1 MRGQRVRLVLLQV
14 VDNDN
19 RMVGLVPVFSKFGP
33 SNLDTIIAEG
43 RGVGGALFPRSKL
56 LAVLALKIDDKDLGI

>member
-14 VDNDN
+14 VDDDN
-19 RMVGLVPVFSKFGP
+19 PMVGFVPVLSKFGP
-33 SNLDTIIAEG
+33 SDLGAIIAEG

-56 LAVLALKIDDKDLGI
+56 LEVFTLEINDKDLRI